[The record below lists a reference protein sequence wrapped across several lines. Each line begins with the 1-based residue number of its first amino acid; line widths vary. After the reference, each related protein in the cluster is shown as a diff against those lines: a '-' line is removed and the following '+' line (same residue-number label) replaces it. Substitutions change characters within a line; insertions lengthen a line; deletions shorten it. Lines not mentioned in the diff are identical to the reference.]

1 MSSSQICILV
11 NLLLCSQIYQTVQ
24 KDLHSGFKL
33 KHFQHLP
40 VKEMGTDYDDEQIER
55 RSNFQSQHLPVK
67 ITKKDYGGEERLDH
81 ANFLRQREMGTDYVD
96 EKKTDRNIL
105 KKLKTKKSIIP
116 HYSSTQVRIDLP
128 IPELESLYSLVDKE
142 V

>member
-24 KDLHSGFKL
+24 MDLHSGFKL

-40 VKEMGTDYDDEQIER
+40 LKEMGTDYDDEQIER

-81 ANFLRQREMGTDYVD
+81 ANFLREREMGIDYVD

-116 HYSSTQVRIDLP
+116 PNSSTQVRIDLT